1 MRAQYDHRGRLL
13 VVVGLCVLASGCGPR
28 LIDVEGHRVFNPAYL
43 FYLESESRDEWQK
56 PQEVLAALRLAP
68 DAVVA
73 DIGAGGGYF
82 TVRFAR
88 HLGAGGRVYAVDVQD
103 VMIDKLRQRVQDE
116 GLSNVEVVK
125 GAFDDPGLPPNSC
138 DLCFFSSVYDEI
150 EDRVGYLQK
159 VRRCLRPGGRV
170 AILEFRPEGSTIGPP
185 QRIRLSAEQI
195 AKELKTA
202 GFELTE
208 EFDLLPRESFQVFR
222 EAQTSSHLGDLSE
235 RSVPGCGRRSRG

>member
-1 MRAQYDHRGRLL
+1 MQYDDRCRLFIT
-13 VVVGLCVLASGCGPR
+13 VGLCVLASGCGPR

-43 FYLESESRDEWQK
+43 FFLESESRDQWQK

-68 DAVVA
+68 NAVVA
-73 DIGAGGGYF
+73 DIGAGAGYF

-88 HLGAGGRVYAVDVQD
+88 HLKAGGGVYAVDVQD
-103 VMIDKLRQRVQDE
+103 IMIDKLRQRVRDE

-170 AILEFRPEGSTIGPP
+170 AILGFRPEGSAIGPP
-185 QRIRLSAEQI
+185 HRIRLSAEQTTE
-195 AKELKTA
+195 ELKTA
-202 GFELTE
+202 GFELTDQ
-208 EFDLLPRESFQVFR
+208 FDFVPRENFQIFR
-222 EAQTSSHLGDLSE
+222 DAQT
-235 RSVPGCGRRSRG
+235 GR